1 MQPTSGELSEV
12 PAPRMFQRPS
22 DVPDPLSSVRH
33 GGYVATLHR
42 EWTGIATSI
51 EGEGTSWRHRFARLA
66 RRLTGRGSL
75 GVDRV
80 MIANL
85 IRAIDAVAER
95 CDILTERLANQEFV
109 VDDAVNIFGEELT
122 RIRVQ
127 LTAITDGS
135 TGDAQRHLLHNE

>member
-1 MQPTSGELSEV
+1 
-12 PAPRMFQRPS
+12 
-22 DVPDPLSSVRH
+22 
-33 GGYVATLHR
+33 
-42 EWTGIATSI
+42 
-51 EGEGTSWRHRFARLA
+51 
-66 RRLTGRGSL
+66 
-75 GVDRV
+75 

-95 CDILTERLANQEFV
+95 CDVLSERLAHEDFV

-135 TGDAQRHLLHNE
+135 TGDAQRHQLHDE